1 MRVSRITQEIRTI
14 PPLNAREHDLGKD
27 APDAIRLVAG
37 MLRRGEVGEALRERR
52 RVATW
57 SASETGLHSPA
68 RIEERGTAVRIRR
81 DGQSLLIARS
91 GSGPEALRDAVR
103 EAARRGGGAP
113 FFKAVR
119 SAPEGASAQ
128 APELHPEGEVASAAL
143 ATALA
148 RAIPDPRG
156 LSLSVQ
162 ISRIVLER
170 AVITPR
176 DFLPCGDA
184 TRLEASGVINRPEG
198 TRSFAFQSSGP
209 FETAV
214 IALTSALAEA
224 IRPAPRVSPS
234 EGVMDVVFS
243 PSASAVFWHEVVG
256 HPLEAAGGEGSSVL
270 ARVLDAAVGPAGF
283 DVIDD
288 ATRLDLPGGYVVDD
302 EGVAA
307 RPVALV
313 RDGRVAGILTDRR
326 GAGPTGSNGH
336 GRTPNYRRP
345 PRARMSNLVVPPGE
359 ATVAELLDRCGE
371 GLYVTHISAG
381 AADPESG
388 RFVLF
393 VDGAEMIRRGRL
405 AAALTPFSL
414 SGEILS
420 ALGRVDPQRG
430 NQSLPAIGLSVCI
443 KGGDALPV
451 GGSAPAVLV
460 RSLKVRV
467 SKR

>member
-1 MRVSRITQEIRTI
+1 M
-14 PPLNAREHDLGKD
+14 NARAHDLGKD
-27 APDAIRLVAG
+27 SDDAIRLVAG
-37 MLRRGEVGEALRERR
+37 MLRRGETGEALRERR
-52 RVATW
+52 RVAIW

-91 GSGPEALRDAVR
+91 GNGPEALRDAVR

-119 SAPEGASAQ
+119 RPPDAPFTP
-128 APELHPEGEVASAAL
+128 APELHPESEVASAAL

-176 DFLPCGDA
+176 AFLPCGDA

-198 TRSFAFQSSGP
+198 TRTFAFQSSSP
-209 FETAV
+209 FEAAV
-214 IALTSALAEA
+214 LALTSALAEA
-224 IRPAPRVSPS
+224 IRPAPRVSPA
-234 EGVMDVVFS
+234 EGEIDVVFS

-256 HPLEAAGGEGSSVL
+256 HPLEAAGGEGGSVL
-270 ARVLDAAVGPAGF
+270 ARVLDAAVGPAGL
-283 DVIDD
+283 DVVDD
-288 ATRLDLPGGYVVDD
+288 ATRADLPGGYVVDD
-302 EGVAA
+302 EGMAA
-307 RPVALV
+307 RPVALL
-313 RDGRVAGILTDRR
+313 RDGRVAGVLTDRR
-326 GAGPTGSNGH
+326 SSGRADSNGH
-336 GRTPNYRRP
+336 GRTPDYRRP
-345 PRARMSNLVVPPGE
+345 PRARMSNLIVPPGRSS
-359 ATVAELLDRCGE
+359 VAELVERCGE

-405 AAALTPFSL
+405 AAALTPFAL

-420 ALGRVDPQRG
+420 ALGHVDPNRG
-430 NQSLPAIGLSVCI
+430 NQSLPALGLSVCI

-460 RSLKVRV
+460 RKLKVRV